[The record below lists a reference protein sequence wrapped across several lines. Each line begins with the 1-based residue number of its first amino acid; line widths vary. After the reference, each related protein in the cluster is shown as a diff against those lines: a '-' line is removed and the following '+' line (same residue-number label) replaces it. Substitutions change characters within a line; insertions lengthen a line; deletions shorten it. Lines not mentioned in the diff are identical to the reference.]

1 MVFHRVT
8 STNLQIEY
16 YHFFIHFSS
25 SQLRTVFVKLL
36 STANTGYTYFTR
48 KNPAKLTHKLFFRK
62 FDPIIRQHVIF
73 EERKK

>member
-1 MVFHRVT
+1 VT
-8 STNLQIEY
+8 K
-16 YHFFIHFSS
+16 
-25 SQLRTVFVKLL
+25 QLKTVFVKLL

-48 KNPAKLTHKLFFRK
+48 KNPSKLTHKLFFRK

>member
-1 MVFHRVT
+1 MHQQNRNEKFLKFVVQFF
-8 STNLQIEY
+8 ST
-16 YHFFIHFSS
+16 